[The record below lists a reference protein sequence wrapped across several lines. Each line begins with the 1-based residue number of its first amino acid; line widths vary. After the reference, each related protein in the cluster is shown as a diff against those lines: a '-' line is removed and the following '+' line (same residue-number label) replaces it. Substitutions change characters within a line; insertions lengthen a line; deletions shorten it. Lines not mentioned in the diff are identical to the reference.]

1 METLHLFVRKMDI
14 QGQLQRTSKFRD
26 TSGAWA
32 LNLSGWSRPGK
43 ERKTITRWSDCND
56 ANRPQFVRI
65 LHNLSKSTPT
75 WTSLGPTSGPSES
88 RQTFWNSI
96 FHWFTC
102 SPHGIRNNP
111 LTDWQR
117 SCAKQFI
124 AVHSSVS
131 CSMLRCSASGPSIS
145 ESRLP
150 PSRFILASSDPKL
163 IPTIQWI
170 RKRKSWEVQSITN
183 QWAASTYSQ
192 KQKRGFKE
200 YKMEFPGVRGFFRS
214 CGKQTGLIDQS

>member
-1 METLHLFVRKMDI
+1 MDI

-26 TSGAWA
+26 TSGESGAWA
-32 LNLSGWSRPGK
+32 LNLSGWSRPG
-43 ERKTITRWSDCND
+43 ND
-56 ANRPQFVRI
+56 ANRPQFVII

-88 RQTFWNSI
+88 RQTFWHII
-96 FHWFTC
+96 FHWFTY

-170 RKRKSWEVQSITN
+170 RKRKSWEVQKYN
-183 QWAASTYSQ
+183 QLRTSELQVHTHRSRRGGSRNIKWNFQEYWDFSEVVAS
-192 KQKRGFKE
+192 KR
-200 YKMEFPGVRGFFRS
+200 VW
-214 CGKQTGLIDQS
+214 LISLR